1 MWTAEQLR
9 AINEDGNLLV
19 SAAAGAG
26 KTAVMTERIARIIA
40 SGTDV
45 SEILVVTFTNPA
57 AAEMKQRIE
66 WRLSELAESTD
77 DTKLKMHLHDSAINI
92 STANIST
99 IHSFCGNVLRRNCHI
114 VGLDPAFRTADA
126 AEAALLRLKALDDI
140 LEEAYSDAEK
150 TSDSDFRLLCD
161 ALIRDDALC
170 TLIEDT
176 YDFIMAR
183 PNPFGWL
190 HEAVEAYGSSFETF
204 SEKAAESLI
213 ASAKRNISTFYDMAN
228 ELYHCFVNENNPEFE
243 VYTKLLQTD
252 MGFYDELMQLKT
264 YSDWHCKIAA
274 CAFAKIP
281 SRKGGAPAELKEY
294 REKVKSQFKKISEA
308 FCCSYDVERENAA
321 RIYPCLKSL
330 EAIVRRFAE
339 HYSELKRENALI
351 DFNDMEQLAYTVLKN
366 DEIAAEY
373 KEKFKYIFVDEYQDT
388 NSIRPPLRIAFC
400 RMPISDEAAKL
411 AEVVGTFAES
421 RATSSSRESCSN

>member
-66 WRLSELAESTD
+66 RRLSELAESTD

-126 AEAALLRLKALDDI
+126 AEAALLRLKALDDV

-294 REKVKSQFKKISEA
+294 REKVKSQFKK
-308 FCCSYDVERENAA
+308 
-321 RIYPCLKSL
+321 
-330 EAIVRRFAE
+330 
-339 HYSELKRENALI
+339 
-351 DFNDMEQLAYTVLKN
+351 
-366 DEIAAEY
+366 
-373 KEKFKYIFVDEYQDT
+373 
-388 NSIRPPLRIAFC
+388 
-400 RMPISDEAAKL
+400 
-411 AEVVGTFAES
+411 
-421 RATSSSRESCSN
+421 